1 MRRIRPGSV
10 MNETTRMSERQRGQA
25 DEKEL
30 GVLGHV
36 FLALSPPLARPLGH
50 RGRRA

>member
-1 MRRIRPGSV
+1 
-10 MNETTRMSERQRGQA
+10 MSERQRGQSRLLTAKDFTRGAAEA